1 MQCHWYMACT
11 GMPRWDLAV
20 YLTSFDEF
28 RRYVLPR
35 DETIVSALTERV
47 GQWWERHVI
56 GGERPPIQNASTAA
70 NSWLNETFSESNG
83 EVRDASL
90 EEEELATQLRDIREQ
105 IKKLSTVKKD
115 LETTLKSAIG
125 DNRGLQ
131 GSFGRILWSDSNGA
145 ARVDV
150 KRLREEMPEIY
161 QKFLMPRKPVRTF
174 RTNFSE

>member
-1 MQCHWYMACT
+1 
-11 GMPRWDLAV
+11 
-20 YLTSFDEF
+20 
-28 RRYVLPR
+28 
-35 DETIVSALTERV
+35 
-47 GQWWERHVI
+47 
-56 GGERPPIQNASTAA
+56 STAA

-161 QKFLMPRKPVRTF
+161 QKFLMPRTPVRTF